1 MAVSDLGEARRSAID
16 LSGLRRQLSDTGG
29 CIYAKFPGYLTDHV
43 LLDLERQTL
52 TCAKF
57 AP

>member
-16 LSGLRRQLSDTGG
+16 LSGLRMQLSEIGG
-29 CIYAKFPGYLTDHV
+29 CIYAKIQDTSMIMSCWI
-43 LLDLERQTL
+43 LERQTL
-52 TCAKF
+52 TCATF

>member
-1 MAVSDLGEARRSAID
+1 MIP
-16 LSGLRRQLSDTGG
+16 GG

-43 LLDLERQTL
+43 LLDLGRQTL

-57 AP
+57 APYAAQCVASIETGI